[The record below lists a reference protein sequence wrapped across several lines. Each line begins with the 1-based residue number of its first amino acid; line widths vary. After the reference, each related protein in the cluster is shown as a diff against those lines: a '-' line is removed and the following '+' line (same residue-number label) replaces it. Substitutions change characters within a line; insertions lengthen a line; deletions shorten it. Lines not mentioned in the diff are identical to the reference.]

1 MLCATCWKTSHFYE
15 LYLFPSIG
23 CFPVHFI
30 AKIVIIKKSHKLLSE
45 NRNRTFFSQ
54 LFDLSIGWKSA
65 PYLLCSSRVVEL
77 WLRFFDTMPFRVQCT
92 LHMRATLRKA
102 SAFVA
107 VLAVISDNC
116 LALQSFDR
124 YQIHCLFNDL
134 IITVINSIRIQ

>member
-1 MLCATCWKTSHFYE
+1 MLCVTCWKTSHFYV
-15 LYLFPSIG
+15 LYLFPSIY
-23 CFPVHFI
+23 CIPIHFI

-45 NRNRTFFSQ
+45 NKNRTFFSQ

-65 PYLLCSSRVVEL
+65 PYLLCFSRVVEL
-77 WLRFFDTMPFRVQCT
+77 WLRFLIQCHFECNAHCT
-92 LHMRATLRKA
+92 CERRFSKRLHL
-102 SAFVA
+102 FA

-116 LALQSFDR
+116 LALQSFDC